1 MHTVRYIQNTG
12 ELRGTAVYKPD
23 SARPP
28 VLLQLES
35 LKPESPL
42 IDKKIKSTSLI
53 YIPYEM
59 KSLVAFMIVSLLV
72 AGEVWVTAMADCVGL
87 SCCNVRII

>member
-1 MHTVRYIQNTG
+1 MTESLSFRLIVDTTEDHTVRYIQNTG

-42 IDKKIKSTSLI
+42 IDKKIKSTSL
-53 YIPYEM
+53 
-59 KSLVAFMIVSLLV
+59 
-72 AGEVWVTAMADCVGL
+72 T
-87 SCCNVRII
+87 R

>member
-1 MHTVRYIQNTG
+1 MAESLSFRLIVDTTDDHTVRYVQNTG

-23 SARPP
+23 SERPP

-42 IDKKIKSTSLI
+42 IDKKIKSTSL
-53 YIPYEM
+53 
-59 KSLVAFMIVSLLV
+59 
-72 AGEVWVTAMADCVGL
+72 T
-87 SCCNVRII
+87 R

>member
-1 MHTVRYIQNTG
+1 MAESLSFRLIVDTTEDHTVRYIQNTG

-35 LKPESPL
+35 LKPRKP
-42 IDKKIKSTSLI
+42 
-53 YIPYEM
+53 
-59 KSLVAFMIVSLLV
+59 
-72 AGEVWVTAMADCVGL
+72 AD
-87 SCCNVRII
+87 

>member
-42 IDKKIKSTSLI
+42 SDKKIKSTSL
-53 YIPYEM
+53 
-59 KSLVAFMIVSLLV
+59 
-72 AGEVWVTAMADCVGL
+72 T
-87 SCCNVRII
+87 R